1 MAKGNTFVVYAALA
15 GNLAIAVTKFAAAA
29 ITGSS
34 AMLTEGI
41 HSVIDTANEVL
52 LLYGMHRAKQPAD
65 AVHPYGYGREL
76 YFWSFV
82 VALLIFTG
90 GAAASIY
97 EGIDHMR
104 HPTPVS
110 QPLVSFGVLALAFV
124 FEGLSWRVAFREFK
138 TANPGRSLWQ
148 AFRRSKDPTTFTV
161 LFEDTAALA
170 GLVIA
175 AGFIGLAVA
184 LDRPELDG
192 VGSIVIGVL
201 LAAVAI
207 VLARESKGLLIGER
221 ADPALSDAIR
231 AIAAA
236 ERGVCGVNEVL
247 TLHLAPDQVVAN
259 LSLDFDDRLQ
269 TGAIEAAVCN
279 IAERTRAE
287 FPQVTRV
294 YIRPEARLTPQAGLA
309 EGQPQTA

>member
-1 MAKGNTFVVYAALA
+1 MAEGNTLVVYAALA
-15 GNLAIAVTKFAAAA
+15 GNLAIAVTKFVAAA

-34 AMLTEGI
+34 AMLTEGL
-41 HSVIDTANEVL
+41 HSVVDTANEVL
-52 LLYGMHRAKQPAD
+52 LLYGMKRAKQPPD
-65 AVHPYGYGREL
+65 AIHPYGYGREL

-97 EGIDHMR
+97 EGVR
-104 HPTPVS
+104 HIQNPEPIR

-124 FEGLSWRVAFREFK
+124 FEGLSWRVALREFRS
-138 TANPGRSLWQ
+138 ANAGRGVWE
-148 AFRRSKDPTTFTV
+148 AFRRSKDPVTFTV
-161 LFEDTAALA
+161 LFEDSAALV

-175 AGFIGLAVA
+175 AVFIGLAVA
-184 LDRPELDG
+184 LDRPALDG

-221 ADPALSDAIR
+221 ADPALTEAIR
-231 AIAAA
+231 AIAAS
-236 ERGVCGVNEVL
+236 EHGVCGVNEVL
-247 TLHLAPDQVVAN
+247 TLHLAPDQVIAN

-269 TGAIEAAVCN
+269 TAAIETAVCS
-279 IAERTRAE
+279 IADRTRADHPE
-287 FPQVTRV
+287 VIRV
-294 YIRPEARLTPQAGLA
+294 YIRPEAKLA
-309 EGQPQTA
+309 ADPPSL